1 MVSIDCESPMN
12 FMNETADLDE
22 RFFEMMNQPIS
33 SSGTSGTSTPP
44 SSCHSE
50 QGLNTSMFSE
60 CNSVNSNSRVSES
73 NATVAWAPAQQMPQ
87 QQMQQMQS
95 VMPMQYQMPMQNIS
109 APNGYPQTSNQSNQ
123 NNNSYSS
130 NSSNSNSNQNTVAFI
145 CMPIYPSMVD
155 ESGNLL
161 PGKVQ
166 DQMAQMDSP
175 LNVSQLQP
183 QQQQQ
188 QQPQMQMQQMQMPMQ
203 QQQGNNLP
211 QGDLYNLQEQCQ
223 NQIDM
228 QRQQQGFM
236 QQQMAMQQQQV
247 QQILS
252 PQMGQQNMSHQQHRN
267 TNRCQWDNTSDNS
280 TQSKNKDDV
289 SFILRNIPNKYT
301 QSELLEDL
309 SEFAASI
316 DFLYLPIDFKNS
328 CNLGYAFINFADGPV
343 ADQFLEKYQ
352 NGHLA
357 RYPRSPKVLTVE
369 HSRVQGNR
377 ANTKRFRNSS
387 VMGVLAQEAK
397 PMLFKNGKQIPFPQ
411 PMKALP
417 PVGPRYQRKGA

>member
-1 MVSIDCESPMN
+1 
-12 FMNETADLDE
+12 
-22 RFFEMMNQPIS
+22 
-33 SSGTSGTSTPP
+33 
-44 SSCHSE
+44 
-50 QGLNTSMFSE
+50 
-60 CNSVNSNSRVSES
+60 
-73 NATVAWAPAQQMPQ
+73 
-87 QQMQQMQS
+87 
-95 VMPMQYQMPMQNIS
+95 
-109 APNGYPQTSNQSNQ
+109 
-123 NNNSYSS
+123 
-130 NSSNSNSNQNTVAFI
+130 
-145 CMPIYPSMVD
+145 
-155 ESGNLL
+155 LL

-166 DQMAQMDSP
+166 NQMAQMDSS

-183 QQQQQ
+183 QRQQQ
-188 QQPQMQMQQMQMPMQ
+188 QQPQMQMQQMQMPMQMQQQQQQQQQMQMPMQ

-252 PQMGQQNMSHQQHRN
+252 PQMGQQNMSQQNHRN

-417 PVGPRYQRKGA
+417 PVGPRYQRKVA